1 MTHDV
6 ILFGKRAVPLDNRAK
21 ALTSRSRLTSR
32 LRDLSDDLD
41 FRRRWKHVSYI
52 ELWSDAA
59 IFRYEDGTKWY
70 LNIS

>member
-21 ALTSRSRLTSR
+21 ALNSRSRLTNR

>member
-21 ALTSRSRLTSR
+21 ALNSRSRLTNR

-41 FRRRWKHVSYI
+41 FRRRWKYVSYI